1 MKKESLLEY
10 LKYIKNTNSYNSK
23 YGFDLIFTITILGG
37 LLIGNLYLYLRN
49 NKKYLINNWNNE
61 RCKPYIIP
69 FAGFIHS
76 EKVDDQFLFTND
88 NFSYCLEGILSTLI
102 TLVLEP
108 INVTVS
114 SVLETLNMGV
124 SKLDNLNGLFS
135 DLFGN
140 LTSYSN
146 KLNII
151 VKSFMETI
159 SKILVSIVDIITRT
173 MNIIDY
179 VFNIIGELFNSIIK
193 IVKDSLTNLMF
204 IMIGFI
210 VLLALL
216 FIGIIIAFIWFPL
229 AIPVNLLPVSAGM
242 VTVLII
248 LSIIPILISVL
259 NNSVQTPTEALEAY
273 KDGCCFDKNT
283 QIKTKYGNKPISEL
297 KINDILEDNSKVTG
311 IFKVKYNN
319 NIIYKIGEIY
329 VTPEH
334 NIYYNKKW
342 IRVDQHPNSILIK
355 NYNEKY
361 LYCINTTNKVI
372 KINNY
377 IFQDWDELDEDDID
391 DLKTIT
397 GIQDT
402 LDINLKL
409 EHGFFKST
417 KIELNNGESKDII
430 DIKVGDIL
438 KNNNK
443 VMGKGIVNAK
453 GNKNIYEYS
462 FNNNK
467 KVICSSNTLP
477 LKITN
482 NMIKKNE
489 KIKCSKLYS
498 LLTETGKIEIDGVI
512 FYHYND
518 GIEKYIE

>member
-1 MKKESLLEY
+1 
-10 LKYIKNTNSYNSK
+10 
-23 YGFDLIFTITILGG
+23 F
-37 LLIGNLYLYLRN
+37 
-49 NKKYLINNWNNE
+49 
-61 RCKPYIIP
+61 
-69 FAGFIHS
+69 
-76 EKVDDQFLFTND
+76 
-88 NFSYCLEGILSTLI
+88 
-102 TLVLEP
+102 
-108 INVTVS
+108 
-114 SVLETLNMGV
+114 
-124 SKLDNLNGLFS
+124 SKLFDNLRS
-135 DLFGN
+135 HID
-140 LTSYSN
+140 

-151 VKSFMETI
+151 VKTFIQLI
-159 SKILVSIVDIITRT
+159 SNILVNIVDIITKT
-173 MNIIDY
+173 MNIMDY
-179 VFNIIGELFNSIIK
+179 MFNIIGGLFKSIQDVTK
-193 IVKDSLTNLMF
+193 RALTNLMIIF
-204 IMIGFI
+204 ISLIVIMG
-210 VLLALL
+210 VLLAIAIFSFTTFPLL
-216 FIGIIIAFIWFPL
+216 IPFYPTVIPYMLYTFAGFVTLLTITTTIIA
-229 AIPVNLLPVSAGM
+229 
-242 VTVLII
+242 
-248 LSIIPILISVL
+248 VL
-259 NNSVQTPTEALEAY
+259 NGSVQTPSEALEAY

-283 QIKTKYGNKPISEL
+283 QIKTKYGTKPISEL

-311 IFKVKYNN
+311 IFKVRYNN

-409 EHGFFKST
+409 EHGFFKTT

-453 GNKNIYEYS
+453 GNKNIYEYI